1 MIEFADP
8 KEWWLELSPSLR
20 AEADRQSQ
28 QIPASDRLLGQQRAY
43 VNRLCLQR
51 SLTWLR
57 EDQPE
62 VTPWLPDTEWPALWE
77 FVNGSAVTIGA
88 TRLIL
93 LPSQA
98 IDDGELEVPQEWVD
112 IPSWVGD
119 YYLAVQV
126 RPDQGWLRVWGY
138 ATHEDLKSIATYDS
152 RDRTYSLAAEQ
163 LTQDLN
169 VLWLTVQLCPRAQTR
184 TLVAPLPELSP
195 TQLEALILNLSNPE
209 IAFPRLAVPF
219 ASWGAL
225 LQSPTARQQLL
236 QQRLQQHA
244 QSNLQN
250 HLQEQLR
257 TQIIQESIQEP
268 PQKSRQESPTSLQ
281 QNHPVTHLRDWWQG
295 QFSDLWQAIDAVLLP
310 HLLPQQWATA
320 WRSDPAQSSGTISR
334 MKVLEFGSYPG
345 EESIAL
351 ILSLTPVDASLT
363 EIRLQIC
370 PTGDDPC
377 LPQAVQVRLLDG
389 AGQEIG
395 QARATVTETIHLQF
409 TAEVG
414 EGFQVEVISGDQRLV
429 EGFEV

>member
-28 QIPASDRLLGQQRAY
+28 QIPASDRLMSQQRAY
-43 VNRLCLQR
+43 VNHLCLQR
-51 SLTWLR
+51 SLAWLQ
-57 EDQPE
+57 EDTPE
-62 VTPWLPDTEWPALWE
+62 ASAWLPDAEWPALWE

-93 LPSQA
+93 LPSEA

-169 VLWLTVQLCPRAQTR
+169 VLWLTVQLFPRAQTR
-184 TLVAPLPELSP
+184 ALVAPLPELSP
-195 TQLEALILNLSNPE
+195 TQLETLILNLGNPE

-225 LQSPTARQQLL
+225 LQSPTIRQQLF
-236 QQRLQQHA
+236 QQRLQQHT
-244 QSNLQN
+244 QNNFQN
-250 HLQEQLR
+250 HLQEKLQEPVSEESL
-257 TQIIQESIQEP
+257 QESQ
-268 PQKSRQESPTSLQ
+268 TSLQ
-281 QNHPVTHLRDWWQG
+281 QTHPVTHLRDWWQG

-320 WRSDPAQSSGTISR
+320 WRSDPAQSSGAISR
-334 MKVLEFGSYPG
+334 MKVLEFGSSPG

-351 ILSLTPVDASLT
+351 IVSLTPVDTSLT

-370 PTGDDPC
+370 PTGDDSC

-409 TAEVG
+409 TAEAG